1 MSTADVLLLPGSVPA
16 FNLAEPPPRRRTR
29 QTNRTIGAILAEAE
43 MSEVAAFDFLGGKA
57 AVFTTRSPQK
67 ATPNEDVAAVW
78 PTGPSSGVLA
88 VADGLGGHAGGE
100 RASRL
105 AIEAVQRSLHDAVA
119 AGNGDT
125 NAEQLRGIILNGIE
139 AANSAVRELGSGA
152 ATTLALVE
160 IQGRTVRSYH
170 VGDSVILLM
179 GQRGKVKLQTIPH
192 SPIGYAVEAGLM
204 EEEDAI
210 HHEARHIISNV
221 IGSEQMRIEIG
232 PAIEMAP
239 RDTLLLASDGLL
251 DNLLP
256 NEIVE
261 MVRTGPLEGAVAKLI
276 HEARRRMSDSTGG
289 QPSKPDDI
297 TVIAYRAG

>member
-1 MSTADVLLLPGSVPA
+1 MSTAETLPIAIELPMLEAVGVARSR
-16 FNLAEPPPRRRTR
+16 RRRTL
-29 QTNRTIGAILAEAE
+29 GAVLAEAQ
-43 MSEVAAFDFLGGKA
+43 MSEVAAFDFAGGTA

-67 ATPNEDVAAVW
+67 VTPNEDVAGIW
-78 PTGPSSGVLA
+78 PTGPNSGILA

-105 AIEAVQRSLHDAVA
+105 AIETIQRNVQDAIRPGDQPA
-119 AGNGDT
+119 AAD
-125 NAEQLRGIILNGIE
+125 QLRGAILNGIE
-139 AANSAVRELGSGA
+139 SANQAVRELGTGA

-160 IQGRTVRSYH
+160 VQDRTIRPYH

-179 GQRGKVKLQTIPH
+179 GQRGKLKLQTISH

-210 HHEARHIISNV
+210 HHEARHVISNV

-232 PAIEMAP
+232 PPIEMAP
-239 RDTLLLASDGLL
+239 RDTLVLASDGLL

-261 MVRTGPLEGAVAKLI
+261 FVRSGPLDRAVAALVD
-276 HEARRRMSDSTGG
+276 AAQRRMASQDGNA
-289 QPSKPDDI
+289 PSKPDDL
-297 TVIAYRAG
+297 TVIAYRAS